1 MLQARSLRGNHLQ
14 YCKESGFFAIGLV
27 KYLNTS
33 AFGCPIKR
41 PTRPAPSIM
50 CEMCAAA
57 QEISWGIITKPQMT
71 TPHTPLM
78 LLGCSLRDW
87 WILYGDLE
95 LLHQDNFGFFIS
107 IMAVFPW
114 ACWTCQSSCGFASDF
129 ALTCQSSYYSYPFI
143 DSQDHTGPIFPS
155 LQDVYVCILS
165 TFGKP
170 FYPSDKG
177 DEHTKTLAVQKDI

>member
-1 MLQARSLRGNHLQ
+1 MLQARSLRGNYLQ
-14 YCKESGFFAIGLV
+14 YCKELGFLLLGW
-27 KYLNTS
+27 LNTS
-33 AFGCPIKR
+33 IPLFGCPIKR

-95 LLHQDNFGFFIS
+95 LLSPRQFRFLHFNHGRVSMSMLNLSVIVWVRSGFRARMPKFILFIS
-107 IMAVFPW
+107 IHTF
-114 ACWTCQSSCGFASDF
+114 
-129 ALTCQSSYYSYPFI
+129 
-143 DSQDHTGPIFPS
+143 TGP
-155 LQDVYVCILS
+155 YR
-165 TFGKP
+165 T
-170 FYPSDKG
+170 
-177 DEHTKTLAVQKDI
+177 